1 MTGISFPSNS
11 PSLYNG
17 HSVKGLKQIQLPPS
31 SPISDEMKSALGI
44 GNPEFEKMLRISK
57 DPSAIDPAESAKNRA
72 TPIHTIIRQNGKIIA
87 AIGKDEQ
94 SRISN
99 AFAAR
104 VNWSKIDKQAAGMSR
119 EQYTNL
125 LATELA
131 KVAGKTAVVEQF
143 PSGRTAPTRGDLQD
157 GRLGSW

>member
-1 MTGISFPSNS
+1 
-11 PSLYNG
+11 
-17 HSVKGLKQIQLPPS
+17 
-31 SPISDEMKSALGI
+31 
-44 GNPEFEKMLRISK
+44 MLRISK
-57 DPSAIDPAESAKNRA
+57 DPSAIDPAIIAKDRA
-72 TPIHTIIRQNGKIIA
+72 TPMHTIIRQNGKIIA
-87 AIGKDEQ
+87 AIGKDGQ
-94 SRISN
+94 SRLSN